1 VTSRIPFLALAL
13 ILATAPAHADQKAA
27 AEHFALAESA
37 ERRRDWRAAI
47 DEYERA
53 YEASPHPS
61 VLYNIGANYQR
72 LGEHRAAAT
81 YFRRYLDESGAPS
94 DRAEVEARIETLRAR
109 PSQVEIKVNPP
120 GAQVFVDGADR
131 GAGPITVELDAGRHS
146 IYAAHAGRTS
156 DVRELVLEY
165 GDPITVTIDLDAYP
179 GILVVRA
186 DINGAEVRVDGD
198 LVGHTPFSGLVT
210 SGKHKV
216 SVVKA
221 GYGIVERDVDIPPRG
236 SQQVR
241 VQLPRLDT
249 GEADAPVS
257 EPARYVLDIGY
268 GLDTANSGLRY
279 LLGFSY
285 RASGGRWDVGAMLGK
300 LHNESGGAFGFQG
313 RLFIA
318 TARLRPYLRT
328 AYLAYR
334 PGVSDS
340 ATSRLEGGAGLLVS
354 GQEMPGKTMALE
366 YFIELDAH
374 VRLGSSDLMDDPAAG
389 VAIVGGL
396 GFRFGAAAE

>member
-1 VTSRIPFLALAL
+1 MIARIALCALAL
-13 ILATAPAHADQKAA
+13 VVATAPARADDRTA

-37 ERRRDWRAAI
+37 ERRNDWRAAI
-47 DEYERA
+47 DEYQRA
-53 YEASPHPS
+53 YEASPHPA

-72 LGEHRAAAT
+72 LGEHRSAAT
-81 YFRRYLDESGAPS
+81 YFRRYLDESEAPS
-94 DRAEVEARIETLRAR
+94 DRAEVEARIESLKAR

-120 GAQVFVDGADR
+120 GAQVFVDGTDR
-131 GAGPITVELDAGRHS
+131 GAGPITVELDAGRHE

-156 DVRELVLEY
+156 DARELVLEY
-165 GDPITVTIDLDAYP
+165 GDPITVTIDLDASP

-210 SGKHKV
+210 SGKHTV
-216 SVVKA
+216 SVVKP

-249 GEADAPVS
+249 GKPDAPAS
-257 EPARYVLDIGY
+257 EPARYVLDMGY
-268 GLDTANSGLRY
+268 GFDTAHSGLRY
-279 LLGFSY
+279 LIGFSY
-285 RASGGRWDVGAMLGK
+285 RAGGGRWDAGAMLGK
-300 LHNESGGAFGFQG
+300 LHDDSGGAFGFQA

-328 AYLAYR
+328 AYLAHR
-334 PGVSDS
+334 PGISDAAVS
-340 ATSRLEGGAGLLVS
+340 RIEGGAGVLIS
-354 GQEMPGKTMALE
+354 GQQMPGKTMAIE
-366 YFIELDAH
+366 YYIELDGH
-374 VRLGSSDLMDDPAAG
+374 LRLGSSDVMDDPAAG
-389 VAIVGGL
+389 IAIVGGL
-396 GFRFGAAAE
+396 GFRFGAAAQ